1 MTKNLS
7 KILSGILLCLF
18 SFLHAEA
25 KPSAAIAG
33 PDNLHAQGG
42 VSDIEL
48 KWEASDDFRTIG
60 YDVYRSGSPRGNY
73 RKINKK
79 TVDNTFYLDTNGI
92 NENKVYYYK
101 VKAVSGNKKLK
112 GNFSKKAWA
121 LSGRLSFFIPAVY
134 GEPGET
140 VTIPLNLQNADNLI
154 LSAGDLVLQYDP
166 DLMEIVKVKETL
178 LTWDF
183 IWSANISPPY
193 VVISYVSGPGAALKG
208 EGRFLSLE
216 VKIKKDAAVSHKAPI
231 QFVKADTA
239 AIKGTTLWVKS
250 ETDPFKEVD
259 LNLIDGKVTV
269 GGDYRLGDVTGDT
282 AVLANDASSAMVFAD
297 HKAVPSKKQI
307 DAGDIEGDGEIG
319 ANDGHSILYWIV
331 NQAWPPDI
339 NPKSYEGKLRRS
351 LRRLEKNSPRKVSLK
366 GDGCGLDSGDCAAGL
381 QINNPD
387 KTASFYFKI
396 TYDPEMARFSDF
408 AAGQGMGTDFAC
420 EVNEKKTGKGSVE
433 AVCAAR
439 EGKVVTISKPV
450 SLGALKFTPL
460 KKGTAIIRL
469 ADVKLYDF
477 HGKEFQRSDLNIAI
491 KKSSSSIRVR

>member
-1 MTKNLS
+1 MTNHES
-7 KILSGILLCLF
+7 KILSAILLCLF
-18 SFLHAEA
+18 FFLPVEA
-25 KPSAAIAG
+25 KQNAVIEG
-33 PDNLHAQGG
+33 PKNLHAQGG
-42 VSDIEL
+42 VSNIEL

-60 YDVYRSGSPRGNY
+60 YDVYRSGSPQGNY

-79 TVDNTFYLDTNGI
+79 TVDDTFYFDAGGI
-92 NENKVYYYK
+92 NENTVYYYK
-101 VKAVSGNKKLK
+101 VKAVSGKKKEK
-112 GNFSKKAWA
+112 GDFSKKAWA

-154 LSAGDLVLQYDP
+154 LSAGDIVLQYDP
-166 DLMEIVKVKETL
+166 GVMEVVRVKETL

-183 IWSANISPPY
+183 IWSANITPPY

-216 VKIKKDAAVSHKAPI
+216 VKIKKDAAVSHKAPV
-231 QFVKADTA
+231 QFVKADAA
-239 AIKGTTLWVKS
+239 AIKGTTLWIKS

-269 GGDYRLGDVTGDT
+269 GGDYRLGDVTGDA
-282 AVLANDASSAMVFAD
+282 AVRANDASAAMVFAD

-331 NQAWPPDI
+331 NQAWPPDVK
-339 NPKSYEGKLRRS
+339 PKSYEGKLRQS
-351 LRRLEKNSPRKVSLK
+351 LNRLEKDSPRKVSLK
-366 GDGCGLDSGDCAAGL
+366 GDGRCLDSGACAAGL

-387 KTASFYFKI
+387 KIASFYFKI
-396 TYDPEMARFSDF
+396 TYNSDIARYSGFS
-408 AAGQGMGTDFAC
+408 AGQGMGTDFDC
-420 EVNEKKTGKGSVE
+420 EVNEKKRDKGSVE

-439 EGKVVTISKPV
+439 EGKVVAISKPA
-450 SLGALKFTPL
+450 SLGAMEFEPL
-460 KKGTAIIRL
+460 KKGTTVLRL
-469 ADVKLYDF
+469 ADVKLYNF

-491 KKSSSSIRVR
+491 KKFSSSIRVR